1 MYKII
6 LHKRPANFYT
16 RLDKKQRERIGKA
29 IDKLKE
35 NPLQGRNIKR
45 LKGEL
50 EGKYRLRVGP
60 FRIVY
65 IVDKS
70 KNLIVIESIGSR
82 GSVY

>member
-29 IDKLKE
+29 ID
-35 NPLQGRNIKR
+35 PLQGRNIKR